1 MKTKTP
7 VDIELELSFSELL
20 TIAENDGVSTAIERA
35 LDFLPNCPEKPKKP
49 TINIKDA
56 DSETVLKYSEK
67 LKKWESDMCVYQN
80 NFNEYKDLRS
90 IVDNVI
96 VKLISFASG
105 LNKIPEQ
112 YQEKVYAIAYSDGH
126 SYGYYEVYLKL
137 CKLVEIFE

>member
-1 MKTKTP
+1 MKTKPP
-7 VDIELELSFSELL
+7 VDIELEFSELL
-20 TIAENDGVSTAIERA
+20 TIAEKNSVLTAIERA

-80 NFNEYKDLRS
+80 KFNEYKDVRS
-90 IVDNVI
+90 MVDNMI
-96 VKLISFASG
+96 VKLISYMSG

-112 YQEKVYAIAYSDGH
+112 YQEKVYAIAYSHGH

-137 CKLVEIFE
+137 CELVEIFE